1 MLNFVFNSIISVSD
15 LPTNVSCFDKVNV
28 TYPWKHMENYILELD
43 RKTNDITQDTNE
55 TTPGML
61 CLVILTIKDY
71 FKLEHVTRRN
81 TVVIRRKLFCK
92 IGSFFLLQLI
102 LEIK

>member
-1 MLNFVFNSIISVSD
+1 
-15 LPTNVSCFDKVNV
+15 
-28 TYPWKHMENYILELD
+28 MEAHEELHSGV

-55 TTPGML
+55 TTPDML

-81 TVVIRRKLFCK
+81 TVVIRRKL
-92 IGSFFLLQLI
+92 L
-102 LEIK
+102 